1 MIKRLRRRFVLTNM
15 LLVSVVL
22 LAVFCAVGA
31 STVHQLS
38 TENDIALR
46 AELMHAAG
54 GDAQK
59 LFIGPARE
67 RPKEQ
72 REALLPTFSV
82 TLDAEGNI
90 LRLNAQAVE
99 ISFEDAASAVAQ
111 ALAAGG
117 SEGSTS
123 SPALRFLREGSNIA
137 FVSREHEIS
146 AVWRFLLTSALV
158 GVSSLA
164 AFFLISLFLSRL
176 ALRPVERAWA
186 QQRRFVAD
194 ASHELK
200 TPLTVMLAN
209 VSILSSHPEETVASQ
224 RRWVDST
231 RQEAE
236 RMKKLVDDLLFL
248 ARADDR
254 RMPAAREPVCLS
266 DVLWGCILSFEPV
279 AFEQGISLDSQ
290 IDPDLYVQGD
300 AGQLKQLC
308 AILLDNACKY
318 AGPSGRVHARLSA
331 RQGRAAL
338 CVRNTGEPIPA
349 EKLPHIFERFYR
361 ADAARARGQGGYGLG
376 LSIAQN
382 IVQAHGGRITAESS
396 REEGTLFTVALP
408 LCAPPSAGTKAP
420 RGRLPA

>member
-99 ISFEDAASAVAQ
+99 ISSEDAASAVAQ

-117 SEGSTS
+117 SAGSPS

-164 AFFLISLFLSRL
+164 AFFLSFASPDKSASLIIPRPPSLRLISSLYCFFL
-176 ALRPVERAWA
+176 AM
-186 QQRRFVAD
+186 
-194 ASHELK
+194 ELK
-200 TPLTVMLAN
+200 SPHAAAFP
-209 VSILSSHPEETVASQ
+209 SRAKSSHAASNAASG
-224 RRWVDST
+224 VL
-231 RQEAE
+231 
-236 RMKKLVDDLLFL
+236 RMRSAPFGASSSFFNCSAVSCIIHFS
-248 ARADDR
+248 
-254 RMPAAREPVCLS
+254 PAL
-266 DVLWGCILSFEPV
+266 
-279 AFEQGISLDSQ
+279 
-290 IDPDLYVQGD
+290 
-300 AGQLKQLC
+300 
-308 AILLDNACKY
+308 
-318 AGPSGRVHARLSA
+318 
-331 RQGRAAL
+331 
-338 CVRNTGEPIPA
+338 
-349 EKLPHIFERFYR
+349 
-361 ADAARARGQGGYGLG
+361 
-376 LSIAQN
+376 
-382 IVQAHGGRITAESS
+382 
-396 REEGTLFTVALP
+396 
-408 LCAPPSAGTKAP
+408 
-420 RGRLPA
+420 